1 MLVQLNWIEQ
11 INHKRTIQGCW
22 CPILWQVLIYMYQG
36 LLIHKGYKEY
46 LLLMRELCG
55 SLDFIP
61 DLGYFLK
68 ADFFYVQFYYLE
80 QLEPMG
86 NGCFGDHL

>member
-1 MLVQLNWIEQ
+1 MVSYSDSSWS
-11 INHKRTIQGCW
+11 
-22 CPILWQVLIYMYQG
+22 MYQG
-36 LLIHKGYKEY
+36 LLIHGGYKEY
-46 LLLMRELCG
+46 LLLTRQLSG

-86 NGCFGDHL
+86 NERLGDHL